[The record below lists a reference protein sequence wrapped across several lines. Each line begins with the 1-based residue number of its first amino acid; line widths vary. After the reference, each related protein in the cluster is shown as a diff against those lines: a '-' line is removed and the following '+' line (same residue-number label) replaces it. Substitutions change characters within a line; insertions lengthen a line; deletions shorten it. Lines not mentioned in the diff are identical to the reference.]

1 MSVDTATVA
10 KIAALARIK
19 VTESELAAMVP
30 ELNGILAWVEQLG
43 EVDVTGVEPMT
54 AVIENHLR
62 LRDDA
67 SLPQGAYPGDAGLD
81 LVACERVEL
90 GPGERGVVSTGIA
103 VAIPEGYAGL
113 VIPRSGLALEHG
125 ISLVNT
131 PGLIDS
137 GYRGELRVIALNTDR
152 DRSFTVEAGM
162 RIAQL
167 VVTPVPEVDVVV
179 LDELPET
186 VRGAAGFGSSGA

>member
-1 MSVDTATVA
+1 M
-10 KIAALARIK
+10 IELP
-19 VTESELAAMVP
+19 VT
-30 ELNGILAWVEQLG
+30 
-43 EVDVTGVEPMT
+43 
-54 AVIENHLR
+54 R
-62 LRDDA
+62 LREDA
-67 SLPQGAYPGDAGLD
+67 ALPQGAYPGDAGLD

-90 GPGERGVVSTGIA
+90 GAGERGIVPTGIA

-152 DRSFTVEAGM
+152 ERAFTVEVGM